1 MVQHLNTVFTVNPL
15 YGHHSFQYSFI
26 ADFRRITGKKRIQ
39 HVRRWTFNHK
49 IDPVCRNIHTGYF
62 IHQLV
67 HLHNDDSLVE
77 FCRFGNRR
85 CIFRGTAGINISF
98 LVRFISYKER
108 HSRNQVDKVAAVHF
122 QISMNRPQFDAAVLY
137 HLRQAFALAPC
148 IREIQFPRNPFFKY
162 IQMFRNGQRGLD
174 HVKIMD
180 TGRIDLAKFTCQKI
194 RLFLIIPLYI
204 DIVTGMQDRF

>member
-1 MVQHLNTVFTVNPL
+1 
-15 YGHHSFQYSFI
+15 
-26 ADFRRITGKKRIQ
+26 
-39 HVRRWTFNHK
+39 
-49 IDPVCRNIHTGYF
+49 
-62 IHQLV
+62 
-67 HLHNDDSLVE
+67 
-77 FCRFGNRR
+77 
-85 CIFRGTAGINISF
+85 
-98 LVRFISYKER
+98 
-108 HSRNQVDKVAAVHF
+108 
-122 QISMNRPQFDAAVLY
+122 MNRAQFDASVLY